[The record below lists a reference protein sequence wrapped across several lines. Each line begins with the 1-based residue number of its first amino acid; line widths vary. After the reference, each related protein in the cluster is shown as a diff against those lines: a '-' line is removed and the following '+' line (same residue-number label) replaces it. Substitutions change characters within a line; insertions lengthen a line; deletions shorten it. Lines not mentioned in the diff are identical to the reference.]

1 MFRKL
6 IIVPLSLLV
15 LSFNAEAVEIGVG
28 VKAGTI
34 GGGVEISVALTQT
47 VNARVSLTSMDVD
60 DETETIEIGDA
71 GSTADI
77 DAVLGLDFGATALLF
92 DWYVFDGTFHLTA
105 GFMKNDTKLS
115 FSGSLLNGVIL
126 DGQALDPSDIN
137 GDIGGSISLGESFQP
152 YLGVGWGRKAGDGG
166 GLALTAE
173 IGVALLDPKADLTAD
188 VNIGGTNGLDQ
199 AELDARIKSAESDAN
214 DDLSQ
219 LEAWPVITIGLN
231 YGF

>member
-34 GGGVEISVALTQT
+34 GQGVEVSVALTQT
-47 VNARVSLTSMDVD
+47 INARVSLTSIEVD
-60 DETETIEIGDA
+60 DQTETIQIGDA
-71 GSTADI
+71 GATGDI

-105 GFMKNDTKLS
+105 GLMRNDTELS
-115 FSGSLLNGVIL
+115 FSGSLLNGVTL
-126 DGQALDPSDIN
+126 DGQTLDPSDIN
-137 GDIGGSISLGESFQP
+137 GNIGGSISLGESFQP

-166 GLALTAE
+166 GFAFTAE
-173 IGVALLDPKADLTAD
+173 IGVALLDPEANLTAEVNISGTNTLTQSELDDRIRSAEADANADLA
-188 VNIGGTNGLDQ
+188 IF
-199 AELDARIKSAESDAN
+199 
-214 DDLSQ
+214 
-219 LEAWPVITIGLN
+219 EAWPVITLGLN

>member
-6 IIVPLSLLV
+6 IIAPLSLLV

-28 VKAGTI
+28 VKVGTI
-34 GGGVEISVALTQT
+34 GAGVEVSVALTKT
-47 VNARVSLTSMDVD
+47 INARVSLTSLEVD
-60 DETETIEIGDA
+60 DQQETVEIGNA
-71 GSTADI
+71 GATGDV

-105 GFMKNDTKLS
+105 GFVKNDSALS
-115 FSGSLLNGVIL
+115 FSGTLLGPVTL
-126 DGQALDPSDIN
+126 DTGDLAPGDIN
-137 GDIGGSISLGESFQP
+137 GDIGGNISLGESFQP

-166 GLALTAE
+166 GFAFTAD
-173 IGVALLDPKADLTAD
+173 IGVALLDPSADLS
-188 VNIGGTNGLDQ
+188 
-199 AELDARIKSAESDAN
+199 AELDSGSSLTQQELDDMIASAESDVN

-219 LEAWPVITIGLN
+219 LEVWPVITIGLN